1 MKGRVVTVR
10 VDLPPTNPK
19 YKGSFLYFYIDAEY
33 GEKWH
38 SWWGQ
43 LFRFLLELERQPD
56 GLTHTGVETEV
67 ALLTGQQ
74 RREFLALLQTAPESE
89 RARHRTL
96 RSALRQLPQHE
107 LDVPVRY
114 FGPSPEQPPEDQ
126 AERQ

>member
-1 MKGRVVTVR
+1 MKGRVETVR
-10 VDLPPTNPK
+10 VDLPPTDPK
-19 YKGSFLYFYIDAEY
+19 YKGSFLYFFIDEGY

-38 SWWGQ
+38 PWWGQ

-56 GLTHTGVETEV
+56 GLNPDGVEMEV

-74 RREFLALLQTAPESE
+74 RREFLALLLTAPESE

-114 FGPSPEQPPEDQ
+114 FGPSPDQPPEDQ
-126 AERQ
+126 VEER